1 MADTAVALF
10 EHPGTADAAV
20 EALRANGIPSSRI
33 RVLAEPAGSSV
44 DDPMSTP
51 SVDFAVSLSRDLR
64 SMGATE
70 TECKAYVD
78 GIQNGSLLV
87 FVSGTRLQAEE
98 AMAIMNEYEPVVI
111 EELAGEVPAMA
122 GLRVGEAGHHS
133 QTVKS
138 ERAQS
143 EGVRL
148 FSW

>member
-1 MADTAVALF
+1 MAHTAVGLF
-10 EHPGTADAAV
+10 EHPGVADAAV
-20 EALRANGIPSSRI
+20 DALRANGIPSSRI

-51 SVDFAVSLSRDLR
+51 SVDFAASLTRDLR
-64 SMGATE
+64 SIGATE
-70 TECKAYVD
+70 SECKAYVE
-78 GIQNGSLLV
+78 GVQNGNVVL
-87 FVSGTRLQAEE
+87 FVNGTRIQAEE
-98 AMAIMNEYEPVVI
+98 AMAIMNEYDPVVI
-111 EELAGEVPAMA
+111 EELAGEVPVMA